1 MKKFL
6 LGLFV
11 VIIFASTIVYAS
23 IYIAEDASFKI
34 FVGGKEFTDGKA
46 IVIDGSTYLPL
57 RSIGKAFGAEVK
69 WNEALRRV
77 EIDGSSGRNGENNL
91 NVTSPAL
98 PGNNSYNR
106 SDSADKSDKPDNNEN
121 KTCDRTET
129 IEVNAGKKY
138 TVPYKYGYV
147 SWYKEDGTFVEET
160 DFPDSEE
167 YVTAPKD
174 AKYAKFVY
182 LSNGEADFDS
192 VQIQTPAEYTEDD
205 GSISFVSYGDSIVE
219 QNKWQPFLIDSFGFS
234 HTNLGISSTTVAY
247 VPDREDKYP
256 CMVNSDRMEAIKAAD
271 PDLIVIMGGTND
283 AHLSIPFGDEAELSE
298 ALEDK
303 DITTFYGA
311 YSFLIESLLE
321 WKPTVHIVLMTPM
334 SHDSRWNV
342 PYYDDYAEAV
352 RRIAEYFAIPVADTN
367 REGRISRFD
376 ASTFTEDGLHPNIEG
391 GRIIASVVASKIVSL
406 FEF

>member
-6 LGLFV
+6 LGLFT

-23 IYIAEDASFKI
+23 IYIAEDASFKV

-46 IVIDGSTYLPL
+46 VVIDGSAYLPL
-57 RSIGKAFGAEVK
+57 RSIGKVLGTDVK
-69 WNEALRRV
+69 WNDALHRV
-77 EIDGSSGRNGENNL
+77 EIDGNPGRSGENKFSI
-91 NVTSPAL
+91 TSPAL
-98 PGNNSYNR
+98 PGSDMYNQ
-106 SDSADKSDKPDNNEN
+106 SGDTADNAKLESNEN
-121 KTCDRTET
+121 KTYDRTET
-129 IEVNAGKKY
+129 IEVKAGKKY

-147 SWYKEDGTFVEET
+147 SWYKEDGTFLEET
-160 DFPDSEE
+160 DFPDSEGC
-167 YVTAPKD
+167 VTAPND

-182 LSNGEADFDS
+182 LSNGNENFDS

-205 GSISFVSYGDSIVE
+205 GSIRFVSYGDSIVE

-247 VPDREDKYP
+247 VESREDEYP
-256 CMVNSDRMEAIKAAD
+256 CMVNSDRIEAIKAAD

-283 AHLSIPFGDEAELSE
+283 AHLGIPFGDEIQLSE
-298 ALEDK
+298 APEDK
-303 DITTFYGA
+303 DKTTFYGA

-321 WKPTVHIVLMTPM
+321 WKPTLHIVLMTPM

-352 RRIAEYFAIPVADTN
+352 RKIGEYFAIPVADTN

-391 GRIIASVVASKIVSL
+391 GRIIANVVASKIVSL
-406 FEF
+406 FE